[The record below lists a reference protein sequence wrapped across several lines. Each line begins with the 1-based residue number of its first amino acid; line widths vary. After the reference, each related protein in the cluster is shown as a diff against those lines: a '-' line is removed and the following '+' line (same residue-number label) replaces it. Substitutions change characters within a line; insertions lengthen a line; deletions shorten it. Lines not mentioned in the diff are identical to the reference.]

1 MKISTK
7 FLLAFILLVPIIL
20 GCKKD
25 EETSSTSYLDG
36 TLSIDFPAFVLPG
49 YTKTFMIDTLMTLSR
64 DDGSKAIGYY
74 FKDPN
79 TAAYDTL
86 VDASGNI
93 IKHYYTVTVKD
104 SLANMSLT
112 IGAFVEEG
120 YYGSVK
126 SHSYKVVKPG
136 LEGEGSITGFD
147 LQTADKTFVDPR
159 DGKAYIYSTIDGTDW
174 MRQNLAWEGSGVAF
188 SCEEAMYDIFGT
200 YYTWEEA
207 QVACPEGWRLPNDA
221 DMVALGKKY
230 GTDPQP
236 ASHINNM
243 AGDLLEDLYFNGT
256 KMWEYWREV
265 KITNAAGL
273 SIMPLGY
280 ATIVDGEYSFD
291 KLYNYAAFWTSDSKD
306 SQGAYRYIYQNK
318 DVVYY
323 GLASKTDV
331 AMPIR
336 CVRN

>member
-7 FLLAFILLVPIIL
+7 FLLTLILSVPVIF

-25 EETSSTSYLDG
+25 EDATTTSYLDG
-36 TLSIDFPAFVLPG
+36 SLKIDFPTYVQPG

-64 DDGSKAIGYY
+64 DDGEKAIGYY

-79 TAAYDTL
+79 TGKSDTL
-86 VDASGNI
+86 VDASGNF
-93 IKHYYTVTVKD
+93 IKHHFTVEVKD

-112 IGAFVEEG
+112 LGAFVEEG

-136 LEGEGSITGFD
+136 LDGKGSITGFD
-147 LQTADKTFVDPR
+147 SQTALNTFVDPR
-159 DGKAYIYSTIDGTDW
+159 DGKTYIYSTIDGTDW

-188 SCEEAMYDIFGT
+188 DCEEAMFDIFGT
-200 YYTWEEA
+200 YYTWNEA
-207 QVACPEGWRLPNDA
+207 QTACPEGWRLPNDA
-221 DMVALGKKY
+221 DIVALGSKF
-230 GTDPQP
+230 GTSPK
-236 ASHINNM
+236 ALSHIENM

-280 ATIVDGEYSFD
+280 ATIAEGEYDFD
-291 KLYNYAAFWTSDSKD
+291 MLYKYAAFWTSDSVGD
-306 SQGAYRYIYQNK
+306 QGAYRYIYQDK

-323 GLASKTDV
+323 GLVSKTDV

-336 CVRN
+336 CIRN